1 MHHVEP
7 ADDDAG
13 EIKIQ
18 TTKGNSS
25 EASVCWRNSRFA
37 CRETFPGIINTT
49 NKFSVKSESWQKVM
63 AAAAGTLLA
72 AKKFELTAHE
82 IMITHFYVRRKK
94 SESMHAE
101 RREGAS

>member
-72 AKKFELTAHE
+72 AKK
-82 IMITHFYVRRKK
+82 V
-94 SESMHAE
+94 
-101 RREGAS
+101 